1 MTRITV
7 RYTSASMEN
16 PPYLERFGLHSPPF
30 LPDVPDDAFLYQDPS
45 FLQRL
50 DLIQHLVRYSDLL
63 LVLTGERGSGKTT
76 LTRQLLARCEGQQTC
91 LVQAHALLGADEI
104 LQQIVSCL
112 RIQTET
118 AEADDLGEAL
128 GEYLA
133 IQQNSGHP
141 PPLVVVDDAHE
152 LPPTTLDALLKLPQ
166 TTGRHGKSLRIVL
179 AGEPPI
185 TALLTSLGYLTGE
198 DAVYAMELPPL
209 SEEQCAQYLQ
219 HRLAAAGLSGPSP
232 FTPPHVRILYQVSG
246 GLPGHLNTAAQ
257 QLLTELGMQT
267 KHTAP
272 YGRRL
277 APLTASLRRHLPP
290 MRQHMTRPPVLAG
303 AAAVLLL
310 GAVLL
315 FQDRINALF
324 TPEPPAPE
332 TASLPLPQP
341 QPSVTVARYDTTPT
355 AGGTSGSAPPPAVAT
370 SAPEAVAPTVAASQ
384 AEDTAPPPAVAATP
398 PAETPAPLPEA
409 AAPDPAPPA
418 QDIAVAPETATP
430 AQAQETTAAVTPP
443 PAAPETKAAQA
454 ASPRPAKRDAA
465 TGPKRE
471 SWLLAQNGNQYT
483 LQLIGSRQE
492 STVLNLIKT
501 HRLGKQASYFRTRYK
516 DDDWYVLLYGIYPS
530 RDAALAAVRKLP
542 QPLQAQKP
550 WARTL
555 KSVHQDIRKAE
566 KTQTNRR

>member
-7 RYTSASMEN
+7 RYASASMEN
-16 PPYLERFGLHSPPF
+16 PPYLAQFGLHSPPF

-91 LVQAHALLGADEI
+91 LVQAHALLGVDAI

-112 RIQTET
+112 GIRTET
-118 AEADDLGEAL
+118 AEADDLGAAL

-133 IQQNSGHP
+133 IQQDSGHP

-166 TTGRHGKSLRIVL
+166 TTGQRGKSLRIVL

-219 HRLAAAGLSGPSP
+219 HRLTAAGLSGPSP
-232 FTPPHVRILYQVSG
+232 FTPSHVHILYQVSG
-246 GLPGHLNTAAQ
+246 GLPGRLNTAAQ
-257 QLLTELGMQT
+257 QLLTEIGMQAAR
-267 KHTAP
+267 TAPP
-272 YGRRL
+272 YGRYL
-277 APLTASLRRHLPP
+277 ASLTAPLERYLPRV
-290 MRQHMTRPPVLAG
+290 RQHMTQPPVLAG
-303 AAAVLLL
+303 VAAVLLL

-324 TPEPPAPE
+324 APE
-332 TASLPLPQP
+332 TVSLPLPQP
-341 QPSVTVARYDTTPT
+341 QPPVTVVRYDMAPLTSGTP
-355 AGGTSGSAPPPAVAT
+355 GSAPPPAA
-370 SAPEAVAPTVAASQ
+370 
-384 AEDTAPPPAVAATP
+384 
-398 PAETPAPLPEA
+398 PEA
-409 AAPDPAPPA
+409 AAPMVAVNQAGDTVPPPATTAAPSAETPVPVPPPETATPDPVPPA
-418 QDIAVAPETATP
+418 QNIAVAPEPAQASEAATP
-430 AQAQETTAAVTPP
+430 AAPTQKTTAAVTP
-443 PAAPETKAAQA
+443 PAAPETKATQA
-454 ASPRPAKRDAA
+454 APPRPAKQDAA

-471 SWLLAQNGNQYT
+471 SWLLAQDGNQYT
-483 LQLIGSRQE
+483 LQLIGSHQE
-492 STVLNLIKT
+492 STVLKLIET

-530 RDAALAAVRKLP
+530 RDAALAAIRKLP

-566 KTQTNRR
+566 ETQANRR